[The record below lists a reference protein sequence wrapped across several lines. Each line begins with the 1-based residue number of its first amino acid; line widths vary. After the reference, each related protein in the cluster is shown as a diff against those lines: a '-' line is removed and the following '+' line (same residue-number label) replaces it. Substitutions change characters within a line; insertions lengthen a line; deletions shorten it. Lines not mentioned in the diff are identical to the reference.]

1 AMYHSGR
8 NPLKK
13 LMYKRGEK
21 IFVAKN
27 LEQRRLQKAFLR
39 YHDEKNWAY
48 LRASLIKM
56 NRAELIGD
64 GPNQLVPAE
73 KSSHRRG
80 AQPTGRRSTGA
91 KKQGRKPSNKAV
103 GGQWSS
109 RSRKK

>member
-1 AMYHSGR
+1 SGR

-73 KSSHRRG
+73 KSMNRRG
-80 AQPTGRRSTGA
+80 GQSAGRRGTAGGPN
-91 KKQGRKPSNKAV
+91 KKAGRKPSNKAV

-109 RSRKK
+109 RSRK

>member
-1 AMYHSGR
+1 
-8 NPLKK
+8 
-13 LMYKRGEK
+13 
-21 IFVAKN
+21 V
-27 LEQRRLQKAFLR
+27 

-73 KSSHRRG
+73 KSMNRRGSQSAGRRG
-80 AQPTGRRSTGA
+80 ATGA
-91 KKQGRKPSNKAV
+91 PNKKTGRKPSNKAV

-109 RSRKK
+109 RSRK